1 MVPCSGTAT
10 NNSHWTALCSVQDA
24 CVCVCVCVCL
34 CVCWVAF
41 RVQLFVILLTVALY
55 PWDFPGKNPGGRLP
69 LPPPGTE
76 QLWQV
81 WPLCCNIV
89 VVKALLTIFT
99 WSILVKFYGKGDK
112 ISMTSFFI
120 VLLSK
125 LYSKRVLCLGF
136 SRSKTKR
143 NGTLLI
149 SLQALAV
156 WLN

>member
-76 QLWQV
+76 PRSLTSPALAGRLFITSATW
-81 WPLCCNIV
+81 
-89 VVKALLTIFT
+89 KALCLR
-99 WSILVKFYGKGDK
+99 YKGCK
-112 ISMTSFFI
+112 YFIYSNQNTSFIATTAYNIICVIFPG
-120 VLLSK
+120 
-125 LYSKRVLCLGF
+125 R
-136 SRSKTKR
+136 R
-143 NGTLLI
+143 LI
-149 SLQALAV
+149 SYVQVSFFLLEAIIILCIK
-156 WLN
+156 